1 MYEQLCFLGRKEG
14 RQGNFFFFFFFEIN
28 NKTSL
33 NETNQLQRAKAHRKC
48 AEVNLKTK
56 KTKMQEKY
64 NYQVKQARK

>member
-1 MYEQLCFLGRKEG
+1 MFSGKKGGEARKL
-14 RQGNFFFFFFFEIN
+14 FFFFEIN

-48 AEVNLKTK
+48 AEVNLKTN

>member
-14 RQGNFFFFFFFEIN
+14 RQGNPFFFFGEIN

-33 NETNQLQRAKAHRKC
+33 NETNQLQRAKGHRKC
-48 AEVNLKTK
+48 AEVNVKTN